1 MEILTV
7 FPFFI
12 YIFVKINIIV
22 IMENKYI
29 NLKNFENNVVKPLIL
44 RIMKESHSISEFDI
58 FTKFRDSIDKIQL
71 PIEVIEDILSIIC
84 DTGLLEKDFLIQEI
98 YYSNFKFRG
107 VSRDSVFS
115 RDSVLK
121 KIYEFSPYKLLT
133 SPVDWLIFWS
143 NSKKGSPFYNT
154 LCQKV
159 NKILNTKKILRMAIN
174 YV

>member
-1 MEILTV
+1 
-7 FPFFI
+7 
-12 YIFVKINIIV
+12 
-22 IMENKYI
+22 MENKYI
-29 NLKNFENNVVKPLIL
+29 NLKNFENNIVKPLIL
-44 RIMKESHSISEFDI
+44 RIIKESHSINEFDI
-58 FTKFRDSIDKIQL
+58 FAKFRDSIDKIQL

-98 YYSNFKFRG
+98 YYSNFKSKG
-107 VSRDSVFS
+107 VSLDG
-115 RDSVLK
+115 VLK

-143 NSKKGSPFYNT
+143 SSKKGSPFYNA

-159 NKILNTKKILRMAIN
+159 NKILNTRKIIKMTIK

>member
-1 MEILTV
+1 
-7 FPFFI
+7 
-12 YIFVKINIIV
+12 
-22 IMENKYI
+22 MENKYI

-44 RIMKESHSISEFDI
+44 RIIKESHSISEFDI
-58 FTKFRDSIDKIQL
+58 FAKFRDSIDKIQL
-71 PIEVIEDILSIIC
+71 PIEVIEDILKIIC

-98 YYSNFKFRG
+98 YYSNFKSKG
-107 VSRDSVFS
+107 ISRHN
-115 RDSVLK
+115 VLK

-159 NKILNTKKILRMAIN
+159 NKILNTKKIIRMTIN

>member
-22 IMENKYI
+22 IMEDKYI
-29 NLKNFENNVVKPLIL
+29 NLKNFENNVVKPLVL
-44 RIMKESHSISEFDI
+44 RIIKESHDISDFDI
-58 FTKFRDSIDKIQL
+58 FAKFRDSIDKIRL
-71 PIEVIEDILSIIC
+71 PIEVIEDILNIIC
-84 DTGLLEKDFLIQEI
+84 DISLLEKDFLIQEI
-98 YYSNFKFRG
+98 YYSNFKSKGIPKRN
-107 VSRDSVFS
+107 
-115 RDSVLK
+115 VLK

-143 NSKKGSPFYNT
+143 NSQKGSLFYSP

-159 NKILNTKKILRMAIN
+159 NKNLNTNKIIRKTIN
-174 YV
+174 HEKN